1 MENKLPITRLTKF
14 FSKDDF
20 DLHMRVG
27 QEYLHGDINMKVVL
41 YRVDREKTETDD
53 VYAEV
58 GKDQVKF
65 FPPVE
70 LNGIVRIEEPKNAT
84 YKNGIDRYLE
94 PGNMIFSV
102 YINHL
107 EELKVDIG
115 EGNFVTKSISE
126 TKEILEN
133 QTRRLEEIKIELNS
147 ALENLGEEITKT
159 IQTAEEMEQGHSCNC
174 GNNHEECKCEEG
186 NCKCEK

>member
-70 LNGIVRIEEPKNAT
+70 LNGIVRIEEPKYAT

-107 EELKVDIG
+107 EELKVDIRYG
-115 EGNFVTKSISE
+115 DYLGYSESEEKIRFYMVTNDGKVVSDNKHSHFGFKPSYRTITCAFVQDNE
-126 TKEILEN
+126 F
-133 QTRRLEEIKIELNS
+133 R
-147 ALENLGEEITKT
+147 GV
-159 IQTAEEMEQGHSCNC
+159 
-174 GNNHEECKCEEG
+174 
-186 NCKCEK
+186 

>member
-1 MENKLPITRLTKF
+1 
-14 FSKDDF
+14 
-20 DLHMRVG
+20 MRVG

-107 EELKVDIG
+107 EELKVDIRYG
-115 EGNFVTKSISE
+115 DYLGYSESEEKIRFYMVTNDGKVVSDNKHSHFGFKPSYRTITCAFVQDNE
-126 TKEILEN
+126 F
-133 QTRRLEEIKIELNS
+133 R
-147 ALENLGEEITKT
+147 GV
-159 IQTAEEMEQGHSCNC
+159 
-174 GNNHEECKCEEG
+174 
-186 NCKCEK
+186 

>member
-70 LNGIVRIEEPKNAT
+70 LNGIVRIEEPTNAT

-107 EELKVDIG
+107 EELKVDIRYG
-115 EGNFVTKSISE
+115 DYLGYSESEEKIRFYMVTNDGKVVSDNKHSHFGFKPSYRTITCAFVQDNE
-126 TKEILEN
+126 F
-133 QTRRLEEIKIELNS
+133 R
-147 ALENLGEEITKT
+147 GV
-159 IQTAEEMEQGHSCNC
+159 
-174 GNNHEECKCEEG
+174 
-186 NCKCEK
+186 

>member
-107 EELKVDIG
+107 EELKVDIRYG
-115 EGNFVTKSISE
+115 DYLGYSESEEKIRFYMVTNDGKVVSDNKHSHFGFKPSYRTITCAFVQDNE
-126 TKEILEN
+126 F
-133 QTRRLEEIKIELNS
+133 R
-147 ALENLGEEITKT
+147 GV
-159 IQTAEEMEQGHSCNC
+159 
-174 GNNHEECKCEEG
+174 
-186 NCKCEK
+186 

>member
-1 MENKLPITRLTKF
+1 
-14 FSKDDF
+14 
-20 DLHMRVG
+20 MRVG

-41 YRVDREKTETDD
+41 YRVDREKTEIDD

-107 EELKVDIG
+107 EELKVDIRYG
-115 EGNFVTKSISE
+115 DYLGYSESEEKIRFYMVTNDGKVVSDNKHSHFGFKPSYRTITCAFVQDNE
-126 TKEILEN
+126 F
-133 QTRRLEEIKIELNS
+133 R
-147 ALENLGEEITKT
+147 GV
-159 IQTAEEMEQGHSCNC
+159 
-174 GNNHEECKCEEG
+174 
-186 NCKCEK
+186 

>member
-107 EELKVDIG
+107 EDLKVDIRYG
-115 EGNFVTKSISE
+115 DYLGYSESEEKIRFYMVTNDGKVVSDNKHSHFGFKPSYRTITCAFVQDNE
-126 TKEILEN
+126 F
-133 QTRRLEEIKIELNS
+133 R
-147 ALENLGEEITKT
+147 GV
-159 IQTAEEMEQGHSCNC
+159 
-174 GNNHEECKCEEG
+174 
-186 NCKCEK
+186 

>member
-41 YRVDREKTETDD
+41 YRVDIEKTETDD

-107 EELKVDIG
+107 EELKVDIRYG
-115 EGNFVTKSISE
+115 DYLGYSESEEKIRFYMVTNDGKVVSDNKHSNFGFKPSYRTITCAFVQD
-126 TKEILEN
+126 N
-133 QTRRLEEIKIELNS
+133 ELI
-147 ALENLGEEITKT
+147 GV
-159 IQTAEEMEQGHSCNC
+159 
-174 GNNHEECKCEEG
+174 
-186 NCKCEK
+186 